1 MARKFYYKACHQ
13 RGAYLQAP
21 RCDFESGGGAKFPN
35 GGACPMLLLEGIL
48 F

>member
-13 RGAYLQAP
+13 REAYLQAP
-21 RCDFESGGGAKFPN
+21 RCDFESGGAKFPN
-35 GGACPMLLLEGIL
+35 GGACPMLLLGGIL